1 MKVFMLVISIIALL
15 DAIVTM
21 YMVNTICPD
30 QQLPLNL
37 FFGVITAFIVWI
49 VAFQVKELR
58 AGSR

>member
-1 MKVFMLVISIIALL
+1 MLVISIIALL